1 MPFPIKFKMDFLG
14 LSSKKPLAVVKQEI
28 DYDEAQ
34 DSVFFRVRQA
44 RTTEFSNILMFKLT
58 LELMVSKTSL
68 LLKITL
74 YLHMEINWFCFIFLC
89 VHSLLDSQSRIW
101 KDQGERDSES
111 TNSSFST

>member
-28 DYDEAQ
+28 DNDEAQ

-58 LELMVSKTSL
+58 LELMPLRLAIKDMEGPRGEGLREYQLLLLHLGKINLMMMRKSRSRLTSL
-68 LLKITL
+68 FLLAS
-74 YLHMEINWFCFIFLC
+74 H
-89 VHSLLDSQSRIW
+89 
-101 KDQGERDSES
+101 G
-111 TNSSFST
+111 SS